1 MLAPHDQELL
11 QAIAASYSQGLT
23 PDSNSE
29 LMVVKA
35 ILAHLSKVEP
45 GRSVELRIPPY
56 AAIQLVAG
64 HTHRRGTP
72 SAVVETNA
80 PTLIA
85 LAAGKLSWASAVT
98 SGALIAGGERS
109 DLSRLFPLG

>member
-1 MLAPHDQELL
+1 MLSSHDQQLL
-11 QAIAASYSQGLT
+11 HTIAAAYVRGEK
-23 PDSNSE
+23 PDPNDE
-29 LMVVKA
+29 RLVVKA
-35 ILAHLSKVEP
+35 ILARLSELEP

-80 PTLIA
+80 QTLIA
-85 LAAGKLSWASAVT
+85 LAVGDLTWQAAVAAGT
-98 SGALIAGGERS
+98 LIAGGERS
-109 DLSRLFPLG
+109 DISRLFPLA

>member
-1 MLAPHDQELL
+1 MLAPQDQELL
-11 QAIAASYSQGLT
+11 NTLAAGYLRGET
-23 PDSNSE
+23 PDPNDE
-29 LMVVKA
+29 RLVVKA
-35 ILAHLSKVEP
+35 ILARLSELEP

-85 LAAGKLSWASAVT
+85 LAAGKLTWASAVT